1 MCGWVLFGAYM
12 FESMRRVQVLLRS
25 REAAAMVMVPG
36 ARHTFYKH
44 KLQV

>member
-1 MCGWVLFGAYM
+1 M

-25 REAAAMVMVPG
+25 KEAAAMVMVPG
-36 ARHTFYKH
+36 ARDTFYKH